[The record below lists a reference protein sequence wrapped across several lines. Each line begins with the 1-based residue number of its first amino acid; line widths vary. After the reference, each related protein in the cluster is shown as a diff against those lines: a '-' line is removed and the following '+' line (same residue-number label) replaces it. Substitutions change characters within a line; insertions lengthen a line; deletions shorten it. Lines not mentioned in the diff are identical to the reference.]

1 MASIGKILGITT
13 AVAASGIGIYYLV
26 SKAAEVDTLLNN
38 VNFNVSVSKVTFGN
52 KFLGVIPT
60 TMTVYLN
67 VQIINPTTLSISF
80 KKPDVWIYYGDK
92 VLASS
97 KISEQK
103 VKLEPQGTT
112 TIRDIAMQI
121 PLATNASIFVD
132 MAKRVFSNL
141 DRSSEQSIWKQ
152 ITGNA
157 LTLMPLL
164 KVKLLTY
171 IGKSPLNFEA
181 QLA

>member
-26 SKAAEVDTLLNN
+26 SKAAEVDTLINN
-38 VNFNVSVSKVTFGN
+38 VNFNVSVSKVSF
-52 KFLGVIPT
+52 IPT

-141 DRSSEQSIWKQ
+141 DMSSEQSIWKQ